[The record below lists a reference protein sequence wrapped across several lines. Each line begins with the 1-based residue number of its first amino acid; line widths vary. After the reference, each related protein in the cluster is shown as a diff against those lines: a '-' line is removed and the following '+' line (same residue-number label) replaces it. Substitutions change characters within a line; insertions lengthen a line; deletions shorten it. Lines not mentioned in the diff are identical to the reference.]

1 MKYAIIAAG
10 QGSRL
15 SSEGVSLP
23 KPLVK
28 VGNECLIDRLL
39 RIFVA
44 NHADEIIV
52 ICNEEMTN
60 VQTHL
65 QAIQQKG
72 LKGEPIT
79 LKIVIRSTPSSM
91 HSLAEMRPL
100 LENAPF
106 CLTTVDAIFEE
117 DTFMTYVQEFKK
129 ALQQGVDAY
138 MGVTKFVDDEKPMSQ
153 CVYWAFMMRV
163 VFVTNMSQL
172 AFTDCIR
179 ISSTSYSVAFSVA
192 NNACVIFNEHSLPS
206 NVL

>member
-28 VGNECLIDRLL
+28 VENECLIDRLL

-72 LKGEPIT
+72 LNGEPIT

-100 LENAPF
+100 LENGVYRSQ
-106 CLTTVDAIFEE
+106 TKGRIF
-117 DTFMTYVQEFKK
+117 
-129 ALQQGVDAY
+129 
-138 MGVTKFVDDEKPMSQ
+138 
-153 CVYWAFMMRV
+153 
-163 VFVTNMSQL
+163 
-172 AFTDCIR
+172 
-179 ISSTSYSVAFSVA
+179 
-192 NNACVIFNEHSLPS
+192 
-206 NVL
+206 